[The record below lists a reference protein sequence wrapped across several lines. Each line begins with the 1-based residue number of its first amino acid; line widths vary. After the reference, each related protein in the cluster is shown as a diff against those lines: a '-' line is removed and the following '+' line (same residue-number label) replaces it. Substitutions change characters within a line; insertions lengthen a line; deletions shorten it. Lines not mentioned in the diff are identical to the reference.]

1 MTARRP
7 QWLRHAV
14 AWITSMWLGACATA
28 WAASGAG
35 MADDL
40 ATAATDIATDI
51 AAGERLYREGLRAD
65 GTAVTAERL
74 QGLQVRGREAAC
86 VHCHR
91 PSGMGGAEGSQAVPS
106 ITGAILNEPGRPA
119 ATRSGRLAPGLQR
132 QAPASATRPGYT
144 PALLA
149 RALTQ
154 GLGAGGQALDALM
167 PRYRLDERDLRQL
180 AAYLDTLDTT
190 AAPGLADGVLHL
202 ATIVTADTPAD
213 VQHASSDLLAACLSD
228 RSPPQ
233 PDAGAQAAARPP
245 SLPPPWQLHRW
256 TLGADPSRWPTE
268 LAEWQR
274 RQPVFALIGGASG
287 ADGRGPWQAVHR
299 HCEAQGL
306 PCILPNTVSVD
317 DQLPSRWSVYFSRG
331 VGLEASGMAEHLAL
345 HAPPSAAGQRRVH
358 QIVQTNHEAATTA
371 SSALRRHL
379 APSGWPVIDHP
390 ADEPDTKRAAWL
402 ATLGRDDALLLW
414 LDGAQL
420 RRLSTRHP
428 APAAGA
434 LLLSGELTG
443 LDTQALA
450 PAWRPAARMAHAY
463 EPAERQLPRLLRN
476 AGKLLAGLGQEPA
489 ATPALL
495 RLQGHSLSACE
506 MTANA
511 LRRMGSRAGRAWFM
525 ELIES
530 ADEAAVATA
539 YPRFTLGPGQRH
551 GAQGIGLMRYASP
564 DHQRLQPAGEW
575 LTPP

>member
-1 MTARRP
+1 MDEPSAD
-7 QWLRHAV
+7 V
-14 AWITSMWLGACATA
+14 AAN
-28 WAASGAG
+28 AA
-35 MADDL
+35 AD
-40 ATAATDIATDI
+40 A
-51 AAGERLYREGLRAD
+51 AAGERLYREGRRTD
-65 GTAVTAERL
+65 GTAITAERL
-74 QGLQVRGREAAC
+74 QGLQVSGREAAC

-91 PSGMGGAEGSQAVPS
+91 PSGMGGAEGSQAVPP
-106 ITGAILNEPGRPA
+106 ITGALLNAPGRPA
-119 ATRSGRLAPGLQR
+119 AARSGRLAAGLQR
-132 QAPASATRPGYT
+132 QAPASVTRPGYT

-154 GLGAGGQALDALM
+154 GLGAGGQPLDTLM
-167 PRYRLDERDLRQL
+167 PRYRLDEQDLRQL

-202 ATIVTADTPAD
+202 ATIVTADTPAN
-213 VQHASSDLLAACLSD
+213 VQHASGDLLAACLSN
-228 RSPPQ
+228 RSPPI
-233 PDAGAQAAARPP
+233 AAPVTASGDNPPARPP
-245 SLPPPWQLHRW
+245 AWHLHRW
-256 TLGADPSRWPTE
+256 TLGTDPSRWPAE

-331 VGLEASGMAEHLAL
+331 VGLEASGMAEHLTL
-345 HAPPSAAGQRRVH
+345 HAPPGAEGARRVH
-358 QIVQTNHEAATTA
+358 QIVPPDDEAAATGA
-371 SSALRRHL
+371 AALRRHL
-379 APSGWPVIDHP
+379 AASGWPVIDHP
-390 ADEPDTKRAAWL
+390 ADEPDAVRAAWL

-414 LDGAQL
+414 LDAAHL
-420 RRLSTRHP
+420 RRISTRHP
-428 APAAGA
+428 APATGA
-434 LLLSGELTG
+434 LLLSGELPG
-443 LDTQALA
+443 LDAQALA

-476 AGKLLAGLGQEPA
+476 TGRLLASLGQQPA

-511 LRRMGSRAGRAWFM
+511 LRRMGSQAGRAWFM

>member
-1 MTARRP
+1 MTVRRSTWFW
-7 QWLRHAV
+7 QVSAGLV
-14 AWITSMWLGACATA
+14 ATWLGACAPA
-28 WAASGAG
+28 WAAPI
-35 MADDL
+35 DDV
-40 ATAATDIATDI
+40 AADI

-74 QGLQVRGREAAC
+74 QGLKVSGREAAC

-91 PSGMGGAEGSQAVPS
+91 PSGMGGAEGSQAVPPV
-106 ITGAILNEPGRPA
+106 TGALLRAPGRPA

-132 QAPASATRPGYT
+132 QAPASVTRPGYT

-154 GLGAGGQALDALM
+154 GLGAGGQALDTLM

-180 AAYLDTLDTT
+180 AAYLDTLDTA

-202 ATIVTADTPAD
+202 ATLVTADTPTE
-213 VQHASSDLLAACLSD
+213 VQHASSDLLAACLSN
-228 RSPPQ
+228 RSPPI
-233 PDAGAQAAARPP
+233 AAPVTAPVTAPGDKPPARPP
-245 SLPPPWQLHRW
+245 AWQLHRW
-256 TLGADPSRWPTE
+256 TLGADPSRWPAE
-268 LAEWQR
+268 LAEWQH

-317 DQLPSRWSVYFSRG
+317 DQQPSRWSVYFSRG
-331 VGLEASGMAEHLAL
+331 VSLEASGMAEHLTL
-345 HAPPSAAGQRRVH
+345 HAPPAATGARRVH
-358 QIVQTNHEAATTA
+358 QIVQTGHEAAATGA
-371 SSALRRHL
+371 AGLRRHL
-379 APSGWPVIDHP
+379 AASGWPVFDHP
-390 ADEPDTKRAAWL
+390 ADEPDATLAAWL
-402 ATLGRDDALLLW
+402 ATLGHDDALLLW
-414 LDGAQL
+414 LDAAQL
-420 RRLSTRHP
+420 RRLSMRHP

-443 LDTQALA
+443 LDAQALA
-450 PAWRPAARMAHAY
+450 PPWRPAARMAHAY

-476 AGKLLAGLGQEPA
+476 AGKLLAGLGQQPA
-489 ATPALL
+489 ASPALL

-511 LRRMGSRAGRAWFM
+511 LRRMGSQAGRAWFM

-551 GAQGIGLMRYASP
+551 GAQGIGLMRYAAP
-564 DHQRLQPAGEW
+564 DHQRLQPAGDW